1 MARLTDPDQLGQGAV
16 TALASFT
23 LAEDTAFPDV
33 TISATT
39 LTGIEQYEYFE
50 IRGAANAENNGLY
63 VARQAS
69 ATNSVAATKVAGDGG
84 ANPSAES
91 GSSGVSLLG
100 NDESGSPAQLK
111 TVYFDW
117 YNREIWL
124 LKQQDS
130 GATNGLS
137 DDGVTLQA
145 LYSFTKEEWKN
156 DDELIRHPFPFV
168 AVTPEQ
174 MELVEGWVFHVGT
187 DAGGIGASDTIQ
199 DTETAKLIRTGGW
212 REIDAASVLQKE
224 YAGVVTLGDFENNT
238 SDTAYFEQG
247 NDPSTADTTDFTFPG
262 PVNEAI
268 VTYNYMPTAL
278 GTVTIAN
285 NNAISR
291 TSGSW
296 ITDGYKKGG
305 QITIVAS
312 DTAGD
317 LGTYVISAI
326 TASTLTVT
334 GTPLTDEAVSNTAF
348 ASAVNN
354 RNVLNVR
361 IRVRD
366 DLDDNGSTFDSS
378 NLSAIGV
385 TAVDNKVFRFPLSS
399 ASDLDIAVKDANI
412 NQAPYT
418 DIEIRFFDGTFS
430 QEIQTGTVSDFS
442 IVIDVGTYS
451 GIDGVSNGTTT
462 FTTADAGIPATT
474 FDGGTLVIHEG
485 NGEGEYAI
493 STASGNT
500 VTLTTGTPAAD
511 TGASFTLKPATPSTA
526 TLKNIYEKVQFELRQ
541 NTNINDHATTADVIG
556 KKADALL
563 RFLGTE
569 LEAGQG
575 IPTNP
580 YDAGN
585 GVAILGF
592 RSADVN
598 EVAFF
603 DNTGA
608 KRTFPFEAT
617 FTLNFNPN
625 LVADSGSTDVG
636 KFWVFFDRTVR
647 TTGTDISIGSISGRS
662 ATISGGS
669 FSVLSGS
676 SPEDLLDQEYF
687 RLSGCSNSENNGIY
701 RATDVTGLASSPHD
715 IVAYKVSGDAPVAE
729 SAGASISLDQNPID
743 SDDALLVQDN
753 STVPADITGFIPAS
767 GTQSFTFDYTNNAQG
782 GRTPNTD
789 APIVIRAIGTNDA
802 QFVEVTG
809 ESIGANT
816 TQAFSLTAAKER
828 NYAT

>member
-1 MARLTDPDQLGQGAV
+1 MARLTDPDQLGQGAS
-16 TALASFT
+16 TALSNFSVGSVSGANC
-23 LAEDTAFPDV
+23 

-50 IRGAANAENNGLY
+50 IRGATNAENNGLY
-63 VARQAS
+63 VATAAS
-69 ATNSVAATKVAGDGG
+69 AANAVTVTKVAGDGI
-84 ANPSAES
+84 NTPSSETN
-91 GSSGVSLLG
+91 SSGVSLIG
-100 NDESGSPAQLK
+100 NDETGSPAQLK

-137 DDGVTLQA
+137 NDGVTLQA

-187 DAGGIGASDTIQ
+187 DAGGIGASDTVQ
-199 DTETAKLIRTGGW
+199 DTQTSKLIRSGGW
-212 REIDAASVLQKE
+212 REIDAASILQKE

-238 SDTAYFEQG
+238 ADVAYFEQG
-247 NDPSTADTTDFTFPG
+247 NDPATADTTDFTFAG
-262 PVNEAI
+262 PVNEAV
-268 VTYNYMPTAL
+268 VTYDYMPSAL
-278 GTVTIAN
+278 GTVTIAS

-291 TSGSW
+291 TTGSW

-305 QITIVAS
+305 QITVIAS

-317 LGTYVISAI
+317 LGTYVISTI

-334 GTPLTDEAVSNTAF
+334 GTPLTDEGSSNVTF

-366 DLDDNGSTFDSS
+366 AGDTNGSTFDSS

-399 ASDLDIAVKDANI
+399 ASDLDILVKDANI

-418 DIEIRFFDGTFS
+418 DIAIRFFDGTFS
-430 QEIQTGTVSDFS
+430 QEIETGVTSNFS
-442 IVIDVGTYS
+442 IVVDVGTYS
-451 GIDGVSNGTTT
+451 GIDGVSNGTTS
-462 FTTADAGIPATT
+462 FTTPDAGIPGTT

-485 NGEGEYAI
+485 SGKGEYAI
-493 STASGNT
+493 STASGGT
-500 VTLTTGTPAAD
+500 VTLATGTPAAD

-526 TLKNIYEKVQFELRQ
+526 TLKNIYEKIQYELRLD
-541 NTNINDHATTADVIG
+541 TDINDHATTAAVIG

-569 LEAGQG
+569 LESGQG

-580 YDAGN
+580 YDSGN

-592 RSADVN
+592 RAADVN

-608 KRTFPFEAT
+608 KKTFPFEAT
-617 FTLNFNPN
+617 FTINFNPN
-625 LVADSGSTDVG
+625 LVADSGNISEG
-636 KFWVFFDRTVR
+636 KFWVFFDRSVR
-647 TTGTDISIGSISGRS
+647 TTGTDIEIGSISGRS
-662 ATISGGS
+662 ATITGASS
-669 FSVLSGS
+669 LTVLGGS

-701 RATDVTGLASSPHD
+701 RATDVSGLAGSGAV
-715 IVAYKVSGDAPVAE
+715 VAYKVSGAAPVAE
-729 SAGASISLDQNPID
+729 SSGASISLDQNPID
-743 SDDALLVQDN
+743 SDNALLVQDN
-753 STVPADITGFIPAS
+753 STVPADITGFIPVS
-767 GTQSFTFDYTNNAQG
+767 GTQSFTFDYTNNVQG
-782 GRTPNTD
+782 GRTPATD
-789 APIVIRAIGTNDA
+789 APIVIRAIGTFDA
-802 QFVEVTG
+802 QFVEASATI
-809 ESIGANT
+809 EANT
-816 TQAFSLTAAKER
+816 TQAFTLTAAKER

>member
-16 TALASFT
+16 TALASFSV
-23 LAEDTAFPDV
+23 AEDGTFPDV

-100 NDESGSPAQLK
+100 NDETGSPSLLK

-137 DDGVTLQA
+137 NDGVTLQA

-168 AVTPEQ
+168 AITPEQ
-174 MELVEGWVFHVGT
+174 MELVEGWAFHVGT

-199 DTETAKLIRTGGW
+199 NTETAKLIRSGGW
-212 REIDAASVLQKE
+212 REIDSASVLQKE

-238 SDTAYFEQG
+238 ADVAYFEQG

-262 PVNEAI
+262 PVNEAV
-268 VTYNYMPTAL
+268 VTYDYMPSDL
-278 GTVTIAN
+278 GTVTIAS

-291 TSGSW
+291 TTGSW

-317 LGTYVISAI
+317 LGTYVIDAI
-326 TASTLTVT
+326 TASTLTVS
-334 GTPLTDEAVSNTAF
+334 GTPLTDEGVGNTAF

-366 DLDDNGSTFDSS
+366 ALDTNGSSFDSS

-399 ASDLDIAVKDANI
+399 ASDLDISVKDADI

-430 QEIQTGTVSDFS
+430 QEIETGVTSDFS

-462 FTTADAGIPATT
+462 FTTQDAGIPAST

-485 NGEGEYAI
+485 NGKGEYAI
-493 STASGNT
+493 STASGGT
-500 VTLTTGTPAAD
+500 VTLATGTPASA
-511 TGASFTLKPATPSTA
+511 TGASFTLKPSTPSTA
-526 TLKNIYEKVQFELRQ
+526 TLKNIYEKIQFELRQ
-541 NTNINDHATTADVIG
+541 NTDINDHATTAAVIG

-580 YDAGN
+580 YDSGN

-598 EVAFF
+598 DVAFF

-608 KRTFPFEAT
+608 KKTFPFEAT
-617 FTLNFNPN
+617 FTINFNPN
-625 LVADSGSTDVG
+625 LVADSGAISEG

-647 TTGTDISIGSISGRS
+647 TTGTDIDIGSISGRS
-662 ATISGGS
+662 ATITGS
-669 FSVLSGS
+669 SLSVLSGS
-676 SPEDLLDQEYF
+676 SPEDILDQEYF
-687 RLSGCSNSENNGIY
+687 RLSGCTNSENDGIY
-701 RATDVTGLASSPHD
+701 RATDVSGLAASPHS
-715 IVAYKVSGDAPVAE
+715 IVAYKISGDAPVTEA
-729 SAGASISLDQNPID
+729 AGASISLDQNPID
-743 SDDALLVQDN
+743 SDDALLVKDN
-753 STVPADITGFIPAS
+753 STVPADITGFIPVS
-767 GTQSFTFDYTNNAQG
+767 GTQSFTFDYTNNVQG

-789 APIVIRAIGTNDA
+789 APIVIRAIGTFDA
-802 QFVEVTG
+802 QFVEASATI
-809 ESIGANT
+809 EANT
-816 TQAFSLTAAKER
+816 TQAFTLTAAKER

>member
-16 TALASFT
+16 TALANFSVSSVSG
-23 LAEDTAFPDV
+23 ANC

-63 VARQAS
+63 VATAAS
-69 ATNSVAATKVAGDGG
+69 AANSVTVTKVAGDGI
-84 ANPSAES
+84 NTPSVETN
-91 GSSGVSLLG
+91 SSGVSLIG
-100 NDESGSPAQLK
+100 NDETGSPAQLK

-124 LKQQDS
+124 LKQEDS
-130 GATNGLS
+130 GNTIGLTN
-137 DDGVTLQA
+137 DGVTLQA

-168 AVTPEQ
+168 AITPEQ

-187 DAGGIGASDTIQ
+187 DAGGLGLGTDLVQ
-199 DTETAKLIRTGGW
+199 NTETAKLIRTGGW
-212 REIDAASVLQKE
+212 REIDSASVLQKE

-238 SDTAYFEQG
+238 SDIAYFEQG
-247 NDPSTADTTDFTFPG
+247 NDPSTDDTTFFAFPG

-268 VTYNYMPTAL
+268 VTYDYMPNAL
-278 GTVTIAN
+278 GTVTIAS

-291 TSGSW
+291 TTGSW

-334 GTPLTDEAVSNTAF
+334 GTPLTDEAVGNTAF

-366 DLDDNGSTFDSS
+366 DLDTNGSTFDSS

-399 ASDLDIAVKDANI
+399 TSDLDITVKDTNI

-430 QEIQTGTVSDFS
+430 QEIETGVTSNFS

-462 FTTADAGIPATT
+462 FTTADAGIPAST

-485 NGEGEYAI
+485 NGKGEYAI
-493 STASGNT
+493 STASGGT
-500 VTLTTGTPAAD
+500 VTLATGTPTAD

-526 TLKNIYEKVQFELRQ
+526 TLKNIYEKIQFELRQ
-541 NTNINDHATTADVIG
+541 NTDINDHATTAAVIG

-580 YDAGN
+580 YDSGN

-592 RSADVN
+592 RNADVN

-603 DNTGA
+603 DNTGT
-608 KRTFPFEAT
+608 KKTFPFEAT
-617 FTLNFNPN
+617 FTINFNPN

-647 TTGTDISIGSISGRS
+647 TTGTDIEIGSISGRS
-662 ATISGGS
+662 ATITGATS
-669 FSVLSGS
+669 LTALAGS

-687 RLSGCSNSENNGIY
+687 RLSGCSNEENNGIY
-701 RATDVTGLASSPHD
+701 RATDVSGLSGSGAV
-715 IVAYKVSGDAPVAE
+715 IAYKISGAEPVAE
-729 SAGASISLDQNPID
+729 TAGASISLDQNPID

-753 STVPADITGFIPAS
+753 STVPTDITGFIPAS
-767 GTQSFTFDYTNNAQG
+767 GTQSFTFDYTNNVQG
-782 GRTPNTD
+782 GRTPNTN
-789 APIVIRAIGTNDA
+789 APIVIRAIGTDDA

-809 ESIGANT
+809 IQIEANT

>member
-23 LAEDTAFPDV
+23 LAEDGAFPDV

-100 NDESGSPAQLK
+100 NDETGSPSLLK

-137 DDGVTLQA
+137 NDGVTLQA

-168 AVTPEQ
+168 AITPEQ

-199 DTETAKLIRTGGW
+199 DTETAKLIRSGGW
-212 REIDAASVLQKE
+212 REIDSASVLQKE

-238 SDTAYFEQG
+238 ADVAYFEQG

-262 PVNEAI
+262 PVNEAV
-268 VTYNYMPTAL
+268 VTYDYMPSEL
-278 GTVTIAN
+278 GTVTIAS

-291 TSGSW
+291 TTGSW

-317 LGTYVISAI
+317 LGTYVIDAI
-326 TASTLTVT
+326 TASTLTVS
-334 GTPLTDEAVSNTAF
+334 GTPLTDEGVDNTAF

-366 DLDDNGSTFDSS
+366 SGDTNGSSFDSS

-399 ASDLDIAVKDANI
+399 ASDLDISVKDADI

-430 QEIQTGTVSDFS
+430 QEIETGVTSDFS

-462 FTTADAGIPATT
+462 FTTADAGIPAST

-485 NGEGEYAI
+485 NGKGEYAI
-493 STASGNT
+493 STASGGT
-500 VTLTTGTPAAD
+500 VTLATGTPTAD

-541 NTNINDHATTADVIG
+541 NTDINDHATTAAVIG

-575 IPTNP
+575 IPANP
-580 YDAGN
+580 YNGGN

-598 EVAFF
+598 DVAFF
-603 DNTGA
+603 DNTGT
-608 KRTFPFEAT
+608 KKTFPFEAT
-617 FTLNFNPN
+617 FTINFNPN
-625 LVADSGSTDVG
+625 LVADSGAVTEG

-647 TTGTDISIGSISGRS
+647 TTGTDIGIAVSGRV
-662 ATISGGS
+662 ATITGATSLTALG
-669 FSVLSGS
+669 GS

-701 RATDVTGLASSPHD
+701 RATDVTGLSGSGQV
-715 IVAYKVSGDAPVAE
+715 IAYKVSGDAPVAE

-743 SDDALLVQDN
+743 SDDALLVKDN
-753 STVPADITGFIPAS
+753 STVPADITGFIPVS
-767 GTQSFTFDYTNNAQG
+767 GTQSFTFDYTNNVQG
-782 GRTPNTD
+782 GRTPSTD
-789 APIVIRAIGTNDA
+789 APIVIRAIGTFDA
-802 QFVEVTG
+802 QFVEASATI
-809 ESIGANT
+809 EANT
-816 TQAFSLTAAKER
+816 TQAFTLTAAKER